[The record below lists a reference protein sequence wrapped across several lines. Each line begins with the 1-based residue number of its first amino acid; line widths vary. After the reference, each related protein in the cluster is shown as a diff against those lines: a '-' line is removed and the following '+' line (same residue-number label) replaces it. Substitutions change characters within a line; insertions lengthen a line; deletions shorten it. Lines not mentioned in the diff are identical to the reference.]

1 MRTRKN
7 LILLF
12 CALAVFSACNQGHK
26 AGSFAAQYTRQPL
39 KEFSDPI
46 TEIPSGD
53 VIELLAYS
61 GGSEAKKGDGANYCQ
76 FIGVD
81 KTTGDTVRVLA
92 TVISV
97 ENGDDDGK
105 PVLTDATMYDFDKGI
120 RDATFRVPTD
130 NDKLMI
136 AMLPAEHAGGKPDL
150 PKINERLQDIKV
162 KGYVLIPQ
170 GQPFFSRHYKTVV
183 GILSFKDQP
192 W

>member
-1 MRTRKN
+1 MVRTRKN

-76 FIGVD
+76 FIGID
-81 KTTGDTVRVLA
+81 KTSRDTVRVLA

-97 ENGDDDGK
+97 ENGGEDGK
-105 PVLTDATMYDFDKGI
+105 PVMTPATMYDFDKGI
-120 RDATFRVPTD
+120 RDAIFKVPTAD
-130 NDKLMI
+130 DKMMI
-136 AMLPAEHAGGKPDL
+136 AMMPGLQGGAPDVAKL
-150 PKINERLQDIKV
+150 NSAVQDTTLN
-162 KGYVLIPQ
+162 GYVLIPE
-170 GQPFFSRHYKTVV
+170 GQPFFTRHYKTVV

>member
-1 MRTRKN
+1 MKN
-7 LILLF
+7 HFLLF
-12 CALAVFSACNQGHK
+12 SALAVLGSCSQGHK
-26 AGSFAAQYTRQPL
+26 AGSFDAQYTRQPL
-39 KEFSDPI
+39 EEFGDSV
-46 TEIPSGD
+46 TEMPSGTA
-53 VIELLAYS
+53 IELLAYS
-61 GGSEAKKGDGANYCQ
+61 GGDVDKKGDGVNYCQ

-97 ENGDDDGK
+97 ENGGDDGK